1 MVSGDPS
8 ERIQVGP
15 NSWMT
20 RRAYEKKPDRR
31 IEKYLSIQIS
41 PSATPSKRSSA
52 PPKRPDNNWEKGI
65 VTEDRRSGSM
75 PVVDANLNPIGVK
88 DLPQKRRAIEE
99 TRRRNRQTQTDK
111 ER

>member
-1 MVSGDPS
+1 
-8 ERIQVGP
+8 
-15 NSWMT
+15 MT

-52 PPKRPDNNWEKGI
+52 PPKRSDNSWEKGI
-65 VTEDRRSGSM
+65 VTEERRAGTM
-75 PVVDANLNPIGVK
+75 PILDANLDPIGVK

-99 TRRRNRQTQTDK
+99 TRRNRHSQTQKD
-111 ER
+111 R